1 MVNSP
6 LFRPKSPISQRFCI
20 QFSFQPII
28 HFFIIFRKKSWVWY
42 HVFLRPPTGGV
53 KTMFFEGILILFNPP
68 FQSLS
73 MGPLFR
79 TKSLISQGF
88 CIQFCLLSIIHFFI
102 ISCKKNHGSCFM
114 FFIGHI
120 FVSIQPQK
128 ISIFF
133 VRFPSCQRKLSKKKK
148 LNIYKK

>member
-6 LFRPKSPISQRFCI
+6 LFRHKSPISQCFCI
-20 QFSFQPII
+20 QFCFLPII

-53 KTMFFEGILILFNPP
+53 KTMFFQGILILFNPP

-102 ISCKKNHGSCFM
+102 IICKKIMGLVSCSSLAIF
-114 FFIGHI
+114 

-128 ISIFF
+128 VSIVF
-133 VRFPSCQRKLSKKKK
+133 VRFPSCQRKLFKKKF
-148 LNIYKK
+148 NINKK